1 MKQTEFF
8 TFILPPNAWSK
19 RPYRSRWKM
28 TREDAAKRY
37 PGAEPDL
44 LSREVRDCP
53 ETPEEL
59 KAIDSGALH
68 TAATAHRKAT

>member
-1 MKQTEFF
+1 MKSTEFF
-8 TFILPPNAWSK
+8 TFILPPSVWSK
-19 RPYRSRWKM
+19 RPYRSTWKM
-28 TREDAAKRY
+28 TMADAAKRY

-68 TAATAHRKAT
+68 TAATAHRKE